1 VKNQIANK
9 LLKWYSANKRIF
21 PWRDNPQPYAVW
33 VSEIMAQ
40 QTRLETMLPYYQKW
54 MERYPTVRELADAT
68 QQEVLSLWEGLGYYS
83 RARNLH
89 KAAQVV
95 VSDYD
100 GKLPESVEELITLPG
115 IGRYT
120 AGAIAS
126 IAFGA
131 DQPVVDGNIK
141 RVLARVFAIS
151 EAVNTSTGEKQ
162 VWSVAQE
169 QLPEGRAG
177 DHNQALMDLGAL
189 VCLPRQPRCEICP
202 LADLCKANELN
213 RQEEFPVKEKRGKVP
228 HHTVTAAVLRHGE
241 QVLIAQRKQDELL
254 GGMWEFPGG
263 KQKPGESL
271 ENCLKREI
279 KEELGVKIEVGEQV
293 GVFRHTYTHFKVTLH
308 AFESRLVV
316 GQPRLNDHQAIEWVS
331 LAELDDFPMGKI
343 DRQISQTLQ
352 SRGQQDEPEVPT
364 AD

>member
-1 VKNQIANK
+1 VKNELANK
-9 LLKWYSANKRIF
+9 LLKWYSANKRSF
-21 PWRDNPQPYAVW
+21 PWREDPQPYAVW
-33 VSEIMAQ
+33 VAEIMAQ
-40 QTRLETMLPYYQKW
+40 QTRLETMLPYYQRW
-54 MERYPTVRELADAT
+54 MERYPTVRELATAT
-68 QQEVLSLWEGLGYYS
+68 QQEVLGLWEGLGYYG

-95 VSDYD
+95 VSEYN
-100 GKLPESVEELITLPG
+100 GELPASVEELLTLPG

-151 EAVNTSTGEKQ
+151 EAVNTSTGEKR
-162 VWSVAQE
+162 VWSTAEE
-169 QLPEGRAG
+169 QLPQGRAG
-177 DHNQALMDLGAL
+177 DYNQALMDLGAL
-189 VCLPRQPRCEICP
+189 VCLPRQPRCEACP
-202 LADLCKANELN
+202 LADLCKANELKV
-213 RQEEFPVKEKRGKVP
+213 QEEFPVKQKRAMVP
-228 HHTVTAAVLRHGE
+228 HYTVTAAVLSRGE
-241 QVLIAQRKQDELL
+241 QVLIAQRKPNELL

-293 GVFRHTYTHFKVTLH
+293 GVFRHAYTHFKVTLY
-308 AFESRLVV
+308 AFDSRLVG
-316 GQPRLNDHQAIEWVS
+316 GQPCLNDHQAIEWVS
-331 LAELDDFPMGKI
+331 LAELSNFPMGKI